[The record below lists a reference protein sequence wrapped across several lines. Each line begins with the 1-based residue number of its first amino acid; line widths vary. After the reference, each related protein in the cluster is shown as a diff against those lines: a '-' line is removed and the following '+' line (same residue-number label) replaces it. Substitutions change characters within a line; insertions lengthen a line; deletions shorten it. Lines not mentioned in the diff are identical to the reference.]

1 MKQEQ
6 RHLNVCQ
13 QGRNQQSQTV
23 RTSYLWWRV
32 PEKRGSLQLL
42 TSSATSYIRI
52 KKLLCGSKGKLNFA
66 WRVYISSYE
75 EKDRFF
81 FNSQQKRQT
90 IVYL

>member
-1 MKQEQ
+1 MVTCPRKE
-6 RHLNVCQ
+6 RE
-13 QGRNQQSQTV
+13 
-23 RTSYLWWRV
+23 
-32 PEKRGSLQLL
+32 PPAAL

-75 EKDRFF
+75 EKDSFF

>member
-1 MKQEQ
+1 MVTCPRKE
-6 RHLNVCQ
+6 RE
-13 QGRNQQSQTV
+13 
-23 RTSYLWWRV
+23 
-32 PEKRGSLQLL
+32 PPAAL

-52 KKLLCGSKGKLNFA
+52 KKLRICGSKGKLNFA